1 MKEYLLVNPIV
12 SSTESIFKGSNSLE
26 AAENA
31 YKELSK
37 QFSNVVKN
45 FKFTLLKLDKNN
57 TSKLDERNNKDFYHF
72 NVNERNREEGKD
84 VEFLIQ
90 PIKDDKIVLLD
101 EFKKRAYKTM
111 RKNITMKKNKKSY
124 SSKGGKSKYRQIED
138 DSDSSD
144 SSDYY
149 VKKPKF
155 NDLDT
160 YNYNYNWWYNPF
172 LYVADSFYIPNFVN
186 PYYYYTLDFKLV
198 NLLNNNNNVTISHN
212 S

>member
-1 MKEYLLVNPIV
+1 MKEYLLINPIV
-12 SSTESIFKGSNSLE
+12 SDDEKIFKGKNSLE

-45 FKFTLLKLDKNN
+45 FKFTLLKVDKNN
-57 TSKLDERNNKDFYHF
+57 NSKLDERNDKDFYHF
-72 NVNERNREEGKD
+72 NVNERKD
-84 VEFLIQ
+84 EDKEVEYLIQ

-101 EFKKRAYKTM
+101 EFKKRVYKTM
-111 RKNITMKKNKKSY
+111 RKKRKTYK
-124 SSKGGKSKYRQIED
+124 SKGGKSKYRQIED

-144 SSDYY
+144 SSDSNDYY

-155 NDLDT
+155 NDLNT

-172 LYVADSFYIPNFVN
+172 LYVSDSLYIPNFVN

-198 NLLNNNNNVTISHN
+198 NLLNNNNNNYIN
-212 S
+212 L